1 MFNPN
6 ASSIE
11 HAVILFALFVPG
23 FALFYL
29 MIYFAVYMLRRRR
42 RARAMRSGLSLLDV
56 IGRQ

>member
-11 HAVILFALFVPG
+11 NAIILFAVLVPG
-23 FALFYL
+23 FALLYL
-29 MIYFAVYMLRRRR
+29 TVYLAVYMWRRRR
-42 RARAMRSGLSLLDV
+42 RARAMGSRLSLLDV